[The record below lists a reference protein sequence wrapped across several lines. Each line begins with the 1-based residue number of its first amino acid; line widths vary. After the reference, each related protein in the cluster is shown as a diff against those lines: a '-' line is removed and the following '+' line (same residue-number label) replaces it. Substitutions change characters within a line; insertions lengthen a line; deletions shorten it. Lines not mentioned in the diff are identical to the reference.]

1 MSEELKAEGSFNLVG
16 RKIMIGLPAYDFK
29 LSAKL
34 AIALANFCVEAP
46 KHGIAIQIC
55 NISGC
60 SVVSRVRNLIA
71 KDFLASDC
79 TDLMFIDS
87 DINFNAED
95 IFRLMAWNIDPKKG
109 IVGGVPVARKKGSVY
124 ISSLDQGDDG
134 EIYMNA
140 YGLVKAKRLAT
151 AFMLIRRDVFE
162 TLRDNHPE
170 WQYHDDRVMNGHEDK
185 ICYSFFDFKSTPE
198 GYVGEDY
205 LFCDRA
211 AEHGFE
217 VWIDPTIKLGHM
229 GVTEFEGSFGEEFL
243 YPLLRA
249 SKPKLEAA

>member
-29 LSAKL
+29 VSAKL
-34 AIALANFCVEAP
+34 AIALASFCVEAP
-46 KHGIAIQIC
+46 KHGIQIQIC

-95 IFRLMAWNIDPKKG
+95 IFRLMAWNTNPKMG
-109 IVGGVPVARKKGSVY
+109 IVGGVPVARKKGSIY
-124 ISSLDQGDDG
+124 ISSLDQGADG

-140 YGLVKAKRLAT
+140 YGLVKAKRIAT

-229 GVTEFEGSFGEEFL
+229 GVTEFEGSFGEEYL